1 MNKIRIAIL
10 TMAMLT
16 MSIGMAVAVPVTY
29 DVFYDSV
36 TNETYFTNNET
47 SQSALELYG
56 SSNGEIVSH
65 VWLSPGDSIT
75 FYEDGTHSP
84 YTSVPYGELEN
95 AEKKDLFITFK
106 EPPAS
111 GQFSVRFPKDDETWT
126 KWTQYDRGTE
136 DDDFKLTIK
145 KGTCAEVMGSYQISG
160 CLITSLVDETYLQ
173 INPCERPGYLP
184 ADQAVIKLF
193 SGSLRVETDTDEFIT
208 VITPTDQ
215 QAGCIYT
222 VPALT
227 PFGLIS
233 LLGILGL
240 LGIFGIKRK

>member
-75 FYEDGTHSP
+75 FYEDGTHSL
-84 YTSVPYGELEN
+84 YTEGTPKVEHIN
-95 AEKKDLFITFK
+95 ALLKDKKVIATGPAQFRFK
-106 EPPAS
+106 ETHGPKEEWS
-111 GQFSVRFPKDDETWT
+111 EWIKLSKGDNFPV
-126 KWTQYDRGTE
+126 Y
-136 DDDFKLTIK
+136 
-145 KGTCAEVMGSYQISG
+145 KGTPCGNYEVKGNFTIEG
-160 CLITSLVDETYLQ
+160 CLITSLVDETYIQ
-173 INPCERPGYLP
+173 INPCERPSYLP

-215 QAGCIYT
+215 QAGCICT
-222 VPALT
+222 VPTLT
-227 PFGLIS
+227 PIGLIS